1 MNLYKNW
8 AQSTLRLAKTL
19 DSHALLVAALMVAK
33 SRSRQPCTVTL
44 RQSCDASTMDYRHPL
59 LGQHDTP
66 LDLRERPNIGGSPG
80 RDSDQDVNVD
90 SDDEPH
96 TTGNHQSAANDGDD
110 AKKSALVKPPYSYI
124 ALITM
129 AILQSPHKKLTLS
142 GICEFIMASTAAALK
157 ITDSV
162 ERDKFMSPKEA
173 KLFGLIDSVIEFPSA
188 NEVDENKVNDD
199 DDLPEI
205 DRDHSLKNLP
215 ETLRKKVDHIDFK
228 PTTQTD

>member
-1 MNLYKNW
+1 MRCGGRRGAVLFGAGGVLRPDNTTALPRIIYSFPRVMMVDRSRGVLGRGTRSVGVARLIYFNFFFL
-8 AQSTLRLAKTL
+8 TL
-19 DSHALLVAALMVAK
+19 HALSPLLSTVHAPFF
-33 SRSRQPCTVTL
+33 QPCTVTL

-142 GICEFIMASTAAALK
+142 GICEFIMA
-157 ITDSV
+157 
-162 ERDKFMSPKEA
+162 R
-173 KLFGLIDSVIEFPSA
+173 
-188 NEVDENKVNDD
+188 
-199 DDLPEI
+199 
-205 DRDHSLKNLP
+205 
-215 ETLRKKVDHIDFK
+215 
-228 PTTQTD
+228 